1 MEKKY
6 SIVPEAEIAVD
17 NYEDAIEIVRVLLN
31 NNYCV
36 MLSKEDCLYV
46 ISYVWASLADR
57 NEVAFMSRDDFE
69 DALFSYS
76 TAKTGSDL
84 D

>member
-1 MEKKY
+1 MENKY

-36 MLSKEDCLYV
+36 MLSKEDKLYI
-46 ISYVWASLADR
+46 ISYVWATFSDR
-57 NEVAFMSRDDFE
+57 NEIAFMSRDEFE
-69 DALFSYS
+69 DAMFSAS
-76 TAKTGSDL
+76 TERACSD
-84 D
+84 

>member
-1 MEKKY
+1 MENKY

-36 MLSKEDCLYV
+36 MLSKEDSLYI
-46 ISYVWASLADR
+46 ISYVWTAFADR
-57 NEVAFMSRDDFE
+57 NEIAFMSRDDFE
-69 DALFSYS
+69 DAMFSAS
-76 TAKTGSDL
+76 TERTCSD
-84 D
+84 

>member
-17 NYEDAIEIVRVLLN
+17 NYEDAIEIVRVLLK

-46 ISYVWASLADR
+46 ISYVWAAYADR
-57 NEVAFMSRDDFE
+57 NEVAFMSRDDFG
-69 DALFSYS
+69 DALFSAS
-76 TAKTGSDL
+76 TERACSD
-84 D
+84 